1 MNKSLAYAAIAMI
14 LGVGVMLAPFLAV
27 PTPSTSFGG
36 NTYEAPLTQP
46 QRALEGLDKK
56 AEASE
61 SAAGVIPNYPVDAI
75 SVSLMLL
82 FSLAFALGVSLFL
95 KRTRFTPKMNVNR

>member
-14 LGVGVMLAPFLAV
+14 LGVGVMLAPLLAA
-27 PTPSTSFGG
+27 PTPSTPSAG
-36 NTYEAPLTQP
+36 NAYEAPISP
-46 QRALEGLDKK
+46 QRALVDLENK
-56 AEASE
+56 AGASE

-75 SVSLMLL
+75 SVSLILL

-95 KRTRFTPKMNVNR
+95 KRTRFTPKMSVNH

>member
-1 MNKSLAYAAIAMI
+1 MKKTLAYSSIAVV
-14 LGVGVMLAPFLAV
+14 LGVLVMLAPFLTV
-27 PTPSTSFGG
+27 PTPATSFTG
-36 NTYEAPLTQP
+36 NTYEAPLSP
-46 QRALEGLDKK
+46 QRALVDLENK

-75 SVSLMLL
+75 SVSLVLL

-95 KRTRFTPKMNVNR
+95 KKMRFSPKMNVNH

>member
-14 LGVGVMLAPFLAV
+14 LGVAVMIAPFLAL

-36 NTYEAPLTQP
+36 NTYEAPLSP
-46 QRALEGLDKK
+46 QRALVDLEKK
-56 AEASE
+56 TEASE

-75 SVSLMLL
+75 SVSLMFL
-82 FSLAFALGVSLFL
+82 FSLASALGVFLFL
-95 KRTRFTPKMNVNR
+95 KKTRFAPKMNINH

>member
-14 LGVGVMLAPFLAV
+14 LGVGVMLAPLLAL
-27 PTPSTSFGG
+27 PTPSTPSAG
-36 NTYEAPLTQP
+36 NAYEAPLSP
-46 QRALEGLDKK
+46 QRALVDLEKK

-75 SVSLMLL
+75 SVSLILL
-82 FSLAFALGVSLFL
+82 FSIALALGVSRFL
-95 KRTRFTPKMNVNR
+95 KKMRFTPKININH

>member
-27 PTPSTSFGG
+27 PTPSTPFAG
-36 NTYEAPLTQP
+36 NTYEAPLSP
-46 QRALEGLDKK
+46 QRALVDLEKK

-61 SAAGVIPNYPVDAI
+61 SAAGVISNYPVDAI
-75 SVSLMLL
+75 SISLMLL
-82 FSLAFALGVSLFL
+82 FSIAFALGVSLFL
-95 KRTRFTPKMNVNR
+95 KKMRFTPKMNINH